1 MGSDFGISGCRSSM
15 HWTTRS
21 LAFPSPSTRKD
32 SVSVMLLRFV
42 TSITLFP
49 AYHAQIWFNDT
60 VESGSNSISFIVL
73 TLR

>member
-1 MGSDFGISGCRSSM
+1 MGSDFGISGCRSSV

-32 SVSVMLLRFV
+32 SVSAMLLRFV

-49 AYHAQIWFNDT
+49 AYHAQIWFNYT
-60 VESGSNSISFIVL
+60 VGNVDRTLSI
-73 TLR
+73 LRYSL

>member
-1 MGSDFGISGCRSSM
+1 MGSDFEIAGCRSSV

-32 SVSVMLLRFV
+32 SVEAMLLRFV

-49 AYHAQIWFNDT
+49 AYYAQIWFNYT
-60 VESGSNSISFIVL
+60 VGNVDRTLSI
-73 TLR
+73 LRYSL

>member
-1 MGSDFGISGCRSSM
+1 MGSDFGISGCRSSV

-32 SVSVMLLRFV
+32 SVSAMLLRFV

-49 AYHAQIWFNDT
+49 AYHAQIWFNYT
-60 VESGSNSISFIVL
+60 VESADR
-73 TLR
+73 TLSVS